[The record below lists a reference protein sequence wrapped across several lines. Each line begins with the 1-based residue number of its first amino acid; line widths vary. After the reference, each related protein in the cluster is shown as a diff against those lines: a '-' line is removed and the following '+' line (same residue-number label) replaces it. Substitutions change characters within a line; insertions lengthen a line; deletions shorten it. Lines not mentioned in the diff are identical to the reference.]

1 MTVAIENIVRD
12 MKGAGMNDGG
22 RKMCLTLFA
31 AVRRV
36 RDEDGGFQTAEA
48 IAIAAV
54 GIIVL
59 AAILAVL
66 QVLGVDVINWLRT
79 QFGIPSSG

>member
-1 MTVAIENIVRD
+1 MT
-12 MKGAGMNDGG
+12 K
-22 RKMCLTLFA
+22 TLRGLSVMLSA
-31 AVRRV
+31 ALARIW
-36 RDEDGGFQTAEA
+36 DEDRGFQTAEA

-66 QVLGVDVINWLRT
+66 QVLGVDVINWLRD
-79 QFGIPSSG
+79 QFGIPAGS

>member
-1 MTVAIENIVRD
+1 MEALRGVE
-12 MKGAGMNDGG
+12 
-22 RKMCLTLFA
+22 TLLLA
-31 AVRRV
+31 SWTKLKDDR
-36 RDEDGGFQTAEA
+36 GFQTAEA

-66 QVLGVDVINWLRT
+66 QVLGVDVINWLRD
-79 QFGIPSSG
+79 QFGIPSSS

>member
-1 MTVAIENIVRD
+1 MT
-12 MKGAGMNDGG
+12 K
-22 RKMCLTLFA
+22 TLRGLSVMLSA
-31 AVRRV
+31 ALARIWDDDR
-36 RDEDGGFQTAEA
+36 GFQTAEA

-66 QVLGVDVINWLRT
+66 QVLGVDVINWLRD
-79 QFGIPSSG
+79 QFGIPASS

>member
-1 MTVAIENIVRD
+1 MTETL
-12 MKGAGMNDGG
+12 
-22 RKMCLTLFA
+22 RKVSVTLHEA
-31 AVRRV
+31 LARV
-36 RDEDGGFQTAEA
+36 GDDERGFQTAEA

-66 QVLGVDVINWLRT
+66 QVLGVDVINWLRD

>member
-1 MTVAIENIVRD
+1 
-12 MKGAGMNDGG
+12 MN
-22 RKMCLTLFA
+22 RAVETLWPRLHAAFAELTD
-31 AVRRV
+31 
-36 RDEDGGFQTAEA
+36 DEAGFQTAEA

-66 QVLGVDVINWLRT
+66 QVLGVDVINWLRA

>member
-1 MTVAIENIVRD
+1 MTETL
-12 MKGAGMNDGG
+12 
-22 RKMCLTLFA
+22 RKVSVTLSA
-31 AVRRV
+31 AVARV
-36 RDEDGGFQTAEA
+36 GDDERGFQTAEA

-66 QVLGVDVINWLRT
+66 QVLGVDVINWLRD

>member
-1 MTVAIENIVRD
+1 MRLDAALA
-12 MKGAGMNDGG
+12 K
-22 RKMCLTLFA
+22 LT
-31 AVRRV
+31 
-36 RDEDGGFQTAEA
+36 DQEDGFQTAEA

-66 QVLGVDVINWLRT
+66 QVLGVDVINWLRD

>member
-1 MTVAIENIVRD
+1 
-12 MKGAGMNDGG
+12 MNNAVK
-22 RKMCLTLFA
+22 KMCMMLFA
-31 AVRRV
+31 AMRRV
-36 RDEDGGFQTAEA
+36 RAEEGGFQTAEA

-66 QVLGVDVINWLRT
+66 QVLGVDVINWLRS
-79 QFGIPSSG
+79 QFGIPSSS

>member
-1 MTVAIENIVRD
+1 
-12 MKGAGMNDGG
+12 MNDAVG
-22 RKMCLTLFA
+22 RMWQRLHATLA
-31 AVRRV
+31 RV
-36 RDEDGGFQTAEA
+36 WDGDDGFQTAEA

-66 QVLGVDVINWLRT
+66 QVLGVDVINWLRS

>member
-1 MTVAIENIVRD
+1 MKQVLVRSDERKGAEMNNGVRD
-12 MKGAGMNDGG
+12 LWMKMHAALQRLRGG
-22 RKMCLTLFA
+22 
-31 AVRRV
+31 
-36 RDEDGGFQTAEA
+36 EHGFQTAEA

-66 QVLGVDVINWLRT
+66 QVLGVDVINWLRS
-79 QFGIPSSG
+79 QFGIPSSS

>member
-1 MTVAIENIVRD
+1 MIEAIRGVEAMLVTSWNKLED
-12 MKGAGMNDGG
+12 
-22 RKMCLTLFA
+22 
-31 AVRRV
+31 
-36 RDEDGGFQTAEA
+36 DGGFQTAEA

-66 QVLGVDVINWLRT
+66 QVLGVDVINWLRN

>member
-1 MTVAIENIVRD
+1 MNDAMKKIYLSTHDAWASVRD
-12 MKGAGMNDGG
+12 DD
-22 RKMCLTLFA
+22 R
-31 AVRRV
+31 
-36 RDEDGGFQTAEA
+36 GFQTAEA

-66 QVLGVDVINWLRT
+66 QVLGVDVINWLRS

>member
-1 MTVAIENIVRD
+1 MTKTLKE
-12 MKGAGMNDGG
+12 
-22 RKMCLTLFA
+22 LTVMLSA
-31 AVRRV
+31 ALARMG
-36 RDEDGGFQTAEA
+36 DEDRGFQTAEA

-66 QVLGVDVINWLRT
+66 QVLGVDVINWLRD
-79 QFGIPSSG
+79 QFGIPASS

>member
-1 MTVAIENIVRD
+1 MKNAVGRMWQTLHTTLGGVRD
-12 MKGAGMNDGG
+12 GD
-22 RKMCLTLFA
+22 
-31 AVRRV
+31 
-36 RDEDGGFQTAEA
+36 DGFQTAEA

-66 QVLGVDVINWLRT
+66 QVLGVDVINWLRS

>member
-1 MTVAIENIVRD
+1 MNRVVMMWHRLRAAL
-12 MKGAGMNDGG
+12 AGTAEQD
-22 RKMCLTLFA
+22 
-31 AVRRV
+31 
-36 RDEDGGFQTAEA
+36 DGFQTAEA

-66 QVLGVDVINWLRT
+66 QVLGVDVINWLRD

>member
-1 MTVAIENIVRD
+1 MTKTLR
-12 MKGAGMNDGG
+12 GLSGM
-22 RKMCLTLFA
+22 LSA
-31 AVRRV
+31 ALARIC
-36 RDEDGGFQTAEA
+36 DEDRGFQTAEA

-66 QVLGVDVINWLRT
+66 QVLGVDVINWLRD
-79 QFGIPSSG
+79 QFGIPASS

>member
-1 MTVAIENIVRD
+1 MT
-12 MKGAGMNDGG
+12 K
-22 RKMCLTLFA
+22 TLRGLSVMLSA
-31 AVRRV
+31 ALARMG
-36 RDEDGGFQTAEA
+36 DEDRGFQTAEA

-66 QVLGVDVINWLRT
+66 QVLGVDVINWLRD

>member
-1 MTVAIENIVRD
+1 MRD
-12 MKGAGMNDGG
+12 ALRNALVK
-22 RKMCLTLFA
+22 L
-31 AVRRV
+31 RV
-36 RDEDGGFQTAEA
+36 GSTRFGLDEAGFQTAEA

-66 QVLGVDVINWLRT
+66 QVLGVDVIDWLRN

>member
-1 MTVAIENIVRD
+1 MTEKLRNVSVMLFTALAKMRD
-12 MKGAGMNDGG
+12 D
-22 RKMCLTLFA
+22 
-31 AVRRV
+31 
-36 RDEDGGFQTAEA
+36 DHGFQTAEA

-66 QVLGVDVINWLRT
+66 QVLGVDVINWLRD

>member
-1 MTVAIENIVRD
+1 MNETSDE
-12 MKGAGMNDGG
+12 KGVGMID
-22 RKMCLTLFA
+22 
-31 AVRRV
+31 AVRRMGV
-36 RDEDGGFQTAEA
+36 MLYATLGRVKDQDGGFQTAEA

-66 QVLGVDVINWLRT
+66 QVLGVDVINWLRS

>member
-1 MTVAIENIVRD
+1 
-12 MKGAGMNDGG
+12 MKGERVID
-22 RKMCLTLFA
+22 
-31 AVRRV
+31 AVRTLETVVPTLATRL
-36 RDEDGGFQTAEA
+36 RDEERGFQTAEA

-66 QVLGVDVINWLRT
+66 QVLGVDVINWLRD
-79 QFGIPSSG
+79 QFGIPSSS

>member
-1 MTVAIENIVRD
+1 
-12 MKGAGMNDGG
+12 MNDAVRNVGVN
-22 RKMCLTLFA
+22 LYA
-31 AVRRV
+31 ALRRV
-36 RDEDGGFQTAEA
+36 RDDDGGFQTAEA

-66 QVLGVDVINWLRT
+66 QVLGVDVINWLRS

>member
-1 MTVAIENIVRD
+1 MLGEVEMIVATIRAALVRL
-12 MKGAGMNDGG
+12 
-22 RKMCLTLFA
+22 RFEE
-31 AVRRV
+31 R
-36 RDEDGGFQTAEA
+36 GFQTAEA

-66 QVLGVDVINWLRT
+66 QVLGVDVINWLRD

>member
-1 MTVAIENIVRD
+1 MTKTLRNVRV
-12 MKGAGMNDGG
+12 M
-22 RKMCLTLFA
+22 LSA
-31 AVRRV
+31 ALARIGDDDR
-36 RDEDGGFQTAEA
+36 GFQTAEA

-66 QVLGVDVINWLRT
+66 QVLGVDVINWLRD

>member
-1 MTVAIENIVRD
+1 MTETL
-12 MKGAGMNDGG
+12 
-22 RKMCLTLFA
+22 RKVSVTLSA
-31 AVRRV
+31 ALARV
-36 RDEDGGFQTAEA
+36 GDDERGFQTAEA

-66 QVLGVDVINWLRT
+66 QVLGVDVINWLRD

>member
-1 MTVAIENIVRD
+1 
-12 MKGAGMNDGG
+12 MNDESG
-22 RKMCLTLFA
+22 RVWVRLHTALTRMKDDA
-31 AVRRV
+31 
-36 RDEDGGFQTAEA
+36 GFQTAEA

-79 QFGIPSSG
+79 QFNIPASG

>member
-1 MTVAIENIVRD
+1 MGDKVGELWV
-12 MKGAGMNDGG
+12 GMH
-22 RKMCLTLFA
+22 
-31 AVRRV
+31 RV
-36 RDEDGGFQTAEA
+36 LDDEGGFQTAEA

-66 QVLGVDVINWLRT
+66 QVLGVDVINWLRS
-79 QFGIPSSG
+79 QFGIPSSS

>member
-1 MTVAIENIVRD
+1 MT
-12 MKGAGMNDGG
+12 K
-22 RKMCLTLFA
+22 TLRGLSVMLSA
-31 AVRRV
+31 ALARIW
-36 RDEDGGFQTAEA
+36 DEDRGFQTAEA

-66 QVLGVDVINWLRT
+66 QVLGVDVINWLRD
-79 QFGIPSSG
+79 QFGIPTSS

>member
-1 MTVAIENIVRD
+1 MNNVATRFWASVN
-12 MKGAGMNDGG
+12 GLGG
-22 RKMCLTLFA
+22 RLSND
-31 AVRRV
+31 
-36 RDEDGGFQTAEA
+36 DEGFQTAEA

-66 QVLGVDVINWLRT
+66 QVLGVDVINWLRD
-79 QFGIPSSG
+79 QFGIPSS

>member
-1 MTVAIENIVRD
+1 MNVMIDIGE
-12 MKGAGMNDGG
+12 MKGARMTDGT
-22 RKMCLTLFA
+22 RALWVRLHRTLN
-31 AVRRV
+31 RV
-36 RDEDGGFQTAEA
+36 RQGEAGFQTAEA

-66 QVLGVDVINWLRT
+66 QVLGVDVINWLRS
-79 QFGIPSSG
+79 QFGIPSSS

>member
-1 MTVAIENIVRD
+1 MTEATRGV
-12 MKGAGMNDGG
+12 GA
-22 RKMCLTLFA
+22 KLLTSWNKLK
-31 AVRRV
+31 
-36 RDEDGGFQTAEA
+36 DDGGFQTAEA

-66 QVLGVDVINWLRT
+66 QVLGVDVINWLRD

>member
-1 MTVAIENIVRD
+1 MNNVATRFWASVN
-12 MKGAGMNDGG
+12 GLGG
-22 RKMCLTLFA
+22 RLNNE
-31 AVRRV
+31 
-36 RDEDGGFQTAEA
+36 DEGFQTAEA

-66 QVLGVDVINWLRT
+66 QVLGVDVINWLRD
-79 QFGIPSSG
+79 QFGIPSS

>member
-1 MTVAIENIVRD
+1 MDAERGVGVR
-12 MKGAGMNDGG
+12 
-22 RKMCLTLFA
+22 LFA
-31 AVRRV
+31 AWSRLQ
-36 RDEDGGFQTAEA
+36 DERGFQTAEA

-66 QVLGVDVINWLRT
+66 QVLGVDVINWLRD
-79 QFGIPSSG
+79 QFGIPSSS

>member
-1 MTVAIENIVRD
+1 MTKTLKE
-12 MKGAGMNDGG
+12 
-22 RKMCLTLFA
+22 LTVMLSA
-31 AVRRV
+31 ALARLG
-36 RDEDGGFQTAEA
+36 DEDRGFQTAEA

-66 QVLGVDVINWLRT
+66 QVLGVDVINWLRD
-79 QFGIPSSG
+79 QFGIPASS

>member
-1 MTVAIENIVRD
+1 MKQVLVKPDEQKGEGMSKGVGDFWMRIHAALQRLRD
-12 MKGAGMNDGG
+12 G
-22 RKMCLTLFA
+22 
-31 AVRRV
+31 
-36 RDEDGGFQTAEA
+36 EHGFQTAEA

-66 QVLGVDVINWLRT
+66 QVLGVDVINWLRS
-79 QFGIPSSG
+79 QFGIPSSS

>member
-1 MTVAIENIVRD
+1 MKQVLVRPD
-12 MKGAGMNDGG
+12 EPKGAGMNNG
-22 RKMCLTLFA
+22 
-31 AVRRV
+31 V
-36 RDEDGGFQTAEA
+36 RDLWMRMHAGLQRLRDGEHGFQTAEA

-66 QVLGVDVINWLRT
+66 QVLGVDVINWLRS
-79 QFGIPSSG
+79 QFGIPSSS

>member
-1 MTVAIENIVRD
+1 M
-12 MKGAGMNDGG
+12 
-22 RKMCLTLFA
+22 RKLSVMLSA
-31 AVRRV
+31 ALARMADDDR
-36 RDEDGGFQTAEA
+36 GFQTAEA

-66 QVLGVDVINWLRT
+66 QVLGVDVINWLRD

>member
-1 MTVAIENIVRD
+1 
-12 MKGAGMNDGG
+12 MKESASRLGVMLSLALARLRHDD
-22 RKMCLTLFA
+22 R
-31 AVRRV
+31 
-36 RDEDGGFQTAEA
+36 GFQTAEA

-66 QVLGVDVINWLRT
+66 QVLGVDVINWLRD